1 MHDIQ
6 ECCWEQILGVLI
18 TMKKCFSF
26 FLNFLLYLYEK
37 MNVSWTYCHNHF
49 IIHRNQTVAFN
60 LYSEVKSLS
69 HVWLFATQCTVAYQA
84 SQSIGFSRQGYWSG
98 LPFPSPGDLTDPGIE
113 PGSSMLQTD
122 ALPSEPPECIQW
134 WMSIISHKKMGK
146 KIINMCQPLLW
157 ELTLPEPSV
166 CMGQWCQGS
175 LGRTSSW
182 KTCF

>member
-84 SQSIGFSRQGYWSG
+84 SQSIGFSRQEYWSG
-98 LPFPSPGDLTDPGIE
+98 APLPSLHIILYRHITSKIIFRAFQSFFICLRLCWGLPWRLSGKELTCQCRRHGLDPWSGRIPYAAEPLSPCATTIE
-113 PGSSMLQTD
+113 P
-122 ALPSEPPECIQW
+122 
-134 WMSIISHKKMGK
+134 
-146 KIINMCQPLLW
+146 LL
-157 ELTLPEPSV
+157 
-166 CMGQWCQGS
+166 
-175 LGRTSSW
+175 
-182 KTCF
+182 